1 MTAIQISLQEY
12 LQRVHNFEANP
23 DQWVFLGKRP
33 ALIDIYASW
42 CGPCQRLSPILDQLA
57 EKYAGKIDIYKVD
70 VDTDRAVPR
79 AYKIK
84 SVPTLIFAPLNADR
98 QMMHGDMTMAQLSE
112 AIENILLNQQ

>member
-1 MTAIQISLQEY
+1 MEINNAQRALVLTEALPYIQ
-12 LQRVHNFEANP
+12 
-23 DQWVFLGKRP
+23 
-33 ALIDIYASW
+33 
-42 CGPCQRLSPILDQLA
+42 
-57 EKYAGKIDIYKVD
+57 KYAGKIDIYKVD

-112 AIENILLNQQ
+112 AIENILLDQQ

>member
-1 MTAIQISLQEY
+1 MEAKQLSKQEY
-12 LQRVHNFEANP
+12 IQLVHNFEESPN
-23 DQWVFLGKRP
+23 QWEFLGKRP